1 MERFI
6 TSKFHTKLIT
16 SSNAAAWLFLI
27 ISEKGQNR
35 EKVPNAPSSALPRKE
50 NDDLYDSEFIS
61 RDRDRLLYSD
71 DDDYATS

>member
-1 MERFI
+1 M
-6 TSKFHTKLIT
+6 
-16 SSNAAAWLFLI
+16 AFLI
-27 ISEKGQNR
+27 ISKKGQNR
-35 EKVPNAPSSALPRKE
+35 EKVPNAPSKLSALLRKE